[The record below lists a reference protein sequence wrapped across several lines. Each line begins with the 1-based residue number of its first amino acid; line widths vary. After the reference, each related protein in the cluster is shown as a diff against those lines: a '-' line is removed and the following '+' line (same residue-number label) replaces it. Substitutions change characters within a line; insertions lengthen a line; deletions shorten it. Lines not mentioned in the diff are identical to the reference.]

1 MNDVFYIFA
10 GLAIICAIFWC
21 LNFLE
26 SFLNRNDEFIE
37 VKEWHNFQHSIQP
50 KDQRS

>member
-1 MNDVFYIFA
+1 MEYLFYIVA

-26 SFLNRNDEFIE
+26 NTLAEFDDQVSIE
-37 VKEWHNFQHSIQP
+37 DWHNFQHSFQS